1 MARLMSVNIRTLWI
15 IVILTALFATAACST
30 TATPT
35 PTTAPSP
42 NPTVAPTT
50 APSDTDSLP
59 IAPVFSVSTIDGKN
73 IRLEDLLGVTPVYLL
88 FVPTTTDELDVV
100 QMSAIQSKITEF
112 DELEAEVV
120 VVVSDQPT
128 RVIEMRD
135 ELVLDFPLIAD
146 PLNVVA
152 SNWQVFDLDNDGMA
166 SPASF
171 VFDAHGAL
179 IARLIATEP
188 GNRPTV
194 AEVLS
199 VIKESLSS
207 GTA

>member
-1 MARLMSVNIRTLWI
+1 M
-15 IVILTALFATAACST
+15 
-30 TATPT
+30 
-35 PTTAPSP
+35 
-42 NPTVAPTT
+42 
-50 APSDTDSLP
+50 
-59 IAPVFSVSTIDGKN
+59 FSVSTIDGEN

-88 FVPTTTDELDVV
+88 FVPTTTNDLDIS
-100 QMSAIQSKITEF
+100 QMRLIQSQISEF

-135 ELVLDFPLIAD
+135 ELVLNFPLIAD

-152 SNWQVFDLDNDGMA
+152 SDWQVFDLDDNKTA

-171 VFDAHGAL
+171 VFDAHGEL

-207 GTA
+207 GAA

>member
-1 MARLMSVNIRTLWI
+1 M
-15 IVILTALFATAACST
+15 
-30 TATPT
+30 
-35 PTTAPSP
+35 
-42 NPTVAPTT
+42 
-50 APSDTDSLP
+50 
-59 IAPVFSVSTIDGKN
+59 FSVSTIAGEN

-88 FVPTTTDELDVV
+88 FVPTTTDELDIS
-100 QMSAIQSKITEF
+100 QMRLIQSQISKF
-112 DELEAEVV
+112 DEIGAEVV

-152 SNWQVFDLDNDGMA
+152 SDWQVFDLDNDGIA

-207 GTA
+207 DAA